1 MPPFATIDESVRTPQ
16 AGVELAG
23 LRCPRCSGSVRRE
36 AEAYCC
42 LGECGHRYP
51 DCRSVPCLIDA
62 ERSLFGGGGP
72 AAPQASAV
80 ARLLPSLSW
89 NPVSRRNYQRLLE
102 GVVSAYTERPRILV
116 VGGAAVGEGL
126 CDALADASIE
136 WVETDVL
143 PSDRTHLLADVH
155 EIPFDDGCF
164 DAVVV
169 QAVLEHVLDPVRA
182 VGEIRRVLRPAGWL
196 YAETPFMQQVHA
208 GAYDFTRYTHLG
220 HRRLFRWF
228 EEVDSGP
235 ACGPGMALAWSWQA
249 FLASFASGE
258 GGRRAATLAARLTA
272 FWLKY
277 LDRLL
282 ISRPGACLGASSFYF
297 LGRRAESPIDDREL
311 IAGYRG
317 L

>member
-1 MPPFATIDESVRTPQ
+1 MPPSATIDPSAPSFSAE
-16 AGVELAG
+16 GGLAG
-23 LRCPRCSGSVRRE
+23 LRCPRCAAPVRRE
-36 AEAYCC
+36 AEAYRC
-42 LGECGHRYP
+42 LGECGNVYS

-62 ERSLFGGGGP
+62 ERSLFGASAP
-72 AAPQASAV
+72 EAPQPSAL
-80 ARLLPSLSW
+80 ARRLPSLSG
-89 NPVSRRNYQRLLE
+89 NPVSRRNYRRLLE
-102 GVVSAYTERPRILV
+102 AVSSLAERPRVLV
-116 VGGAAVGEGL
+116 VGGAAVGAGL
-126 CDALADASIE
+126 YDALTNDSID

-155 EIPFDDGCF
+155 EIPFEDGSF

-182 VGEIRRVLRPAGWL
+182 VGEIRRVLRPGGWV

-228 EEVDSGP
+228 SEVDSGP
-235 ACGPGMALAWSWQA
+235 SCGPGMALAWSWQA
-249 FLASFASGE
+249 FLAGFASGTR
-258 GGRRAATLAARLTA
+258 GKQAATLAARLTA

-277 LDRLL
+277 LDRFLVT
-282 ISRPGACLGASSFYF
+282 RRGAYLGASSFYF
-297 LGRRAESPIDDREL
+297 LGRRAESPLDDRAL

-317 L
+317 F